1 MPPTSSATSTD
12 FGKPRHNGL
21 LTDGM
26 ISFLK
31 KRAVFCAATLCALI
45 SCLFVPPSRAYLSYI
60 DVNTLA
66 VLFALMV
73 AVSGLES
80 GGVFRTLAVRLCAVV
95 HTTRSLSAV
104 LVFLCFFTSMLI
116 TNDVA
121 LIAFV
126 PFALML
132 LGAQEK
138 LSPKYIAFVVVLQ
151 TIAANTGSMLTP
163 VGNPQNLF
171 LYNKMELP
179 LGDFVSIL
187 LPYTAACGLL
197 LAVSLFAVPKLPLSA
212 LGSPNTKSN
221 PASWKKILHAV
232 LFALCLLSV
241 AKLIPK
247 PVLAL
252 IVFVAVLIFDRKT
265 LFRVD
270 YFLLLTFV
278 AFFVFSGNI
287 AAIPAVSTA
296 LENCVRG
303 HELASGLLAS
313 QVISNVPATLLLYPF
328 VVNARRLLL
337 GVNFGGL
344 GTLVASLASLIS
356 FTMYS
361 KTQKNSGLF
370 LALFTALSVIFLAM
384 LLSVCQLLQ

>member
-1 MPPTSSATSTD
+1 
-12 FGKPRHNGL
+12 
-21 LTDGM
+21 M

-31 KRAVFCAATLCALI
+31 KRAVFCIATFCALI
-45 SCLFVPPSRAYLSYI
+45 SCFFVPPSKAYLSYI
-60 DVNTLA
+60 DVHTLA
-66 VLFALMV
+66 VLFALMAAV
-73 AVSGLES
+73 AGLES
-80 GGVFRTLAVRLCAVV
+80 CGLFRTLAVRLCAIV

-104 LVFLCFFTSMLI
+104 LVFLCFFSSMLI

-132 LGAQEK
+132 LGSQE
-138 LSPKYIAFVVVLQ
+138 SFPPVSVAYVIVLQ
-151 TIAANTGSMLTP
+151 TVAANTGSMLTP

-171 LYNKMELP
+171 LYTKTGIGL
-179 LGDFVSIL
+179 LDFILIL
-187 LPYTAACGLL
+187 LPYTIVCGGLLALSL
-197 LAVSLFAVPKLPLSA
+197 LAVPKNPLAA
-212 LGSPNTKSN
+212 LGSPNAQVHPSAWRK
-221 PASWKKILHAV
+221 ALYGI

-247 PVLAL
+247 PLLAL
-252 IVFVAVLIFDRKT
+252 IVLVVVLIFDRKT

-278 AFFVFSGNI
+278 AFFIFSGNI
-287 AAIPAVSTA
+287 AAIPAVRSV
-296 LENCVRG
+296 LETGVQG
-303 HELASGLLAS
+303 HELRAGVLAS

-328 VVNARRLLL
+328 VENAKNLLL

-356 FTMYS
+356 FTMYT
-361 KTQKNSGLF
+361 KSGRKAGAYV
-370 LALFTALSVIFLAM
+370 ALFTLLNVIFLAV
-384 LLSVCQLLQ
+384 LLLVRQLFQ